1 MAIYMKYGKIDG
13 PVSTKGYEKYI
24 ELHSFQWGVGR
35 GVSMAHGTKQGRESS
50 LPSLS
55 EVTVNKLMDASSTD
69 LLKTALKG
77 DAQEVTL
84 KFTRT
89 DTSGKGGNDYLT
101 ITMKD
106 VILSGYSMSSGGD
119 MPSESLSLNYANV
132 EFKLTPMDDTGKPA
146 GDPKSVSFD
155 LATMELS

>member
-1 MAIYMKYGKIDG
+1 MAIYMKYGNING
-13 PVSTKGYEKYI
+13 PVTTTGYDKYI

-35 GVSMAHGTKQGRESS
+35 GVTMAHGTKQGRESS

-55 EVTVNKLMDASSTD
+55 EVTVSKLMDASSAD

-89 DTSGKGGNDYLT
+89 DTSGSGGNDYLS
-101 ITMKD
+101 IKMKD
-106 VILSGYSMSSGGD
+106 VILSGYSVSSGGD
-119 MPSESLSLNYANV
+119 MPSESLSLNYAEI
-132 EFKLTPMDDTGKPA
+132 EFTETPMDDTGKA
-146 GDPKSVSFD
+146 GTPVKVGFN
-155 LATMELS
+155 LATMKLS